1 MEVHL
6 SSTNLMGSRPLRGLL
21 LIVLIALATAQCGP
35 GQQNPYPP
43 GLSTCPP
50 PREDGTGPSPQPD
63 GGTSPSA
70 EGETRPGSPAEVETR
85 RSPPFYGG
93 ETPSEGETRPG
104 SSSESETR
112 PGPEAGGDGE
122 FSTMPIPEP
131 GGTTTP
137 TFKRPSGQTGSSS
150 CVGGSKLNCAV
161 NGSST
166 FVSRALRYDS
176 ETGKMNGTITT
187 NQCPDHEVAGQP
199 AGKCVEQTIPDPSF
213 RTGNIDAAP
222 LLGRVAMALR
232 TGGDIFG
239 PMDNGFEEGRVCE
252 GGSCVAGTDLHSCKS
267 HLEATCTGEINA
279 GMLMDRCGGH
289 ASPYH
294 FHKDL
299 ACHYRASDDSV
310 HSPAVA
316 VALDGHLI
324 YGKWEGS
331 RKRPILDA
339 CNGHTGIVPSS
350 DYHEAGTEPVY
361 HYHLT
366 PTPPFVLGCFGP
378 ADSIK
383 ACRAQ
388 YPACLD
394 DAYATR
400 MNAPGSPPKAF
411 EVRRWCTCYQH
422 KGSTLYGN
430 LFEPPADSDTEED
443 VPSLMGPGNPDRAA
457 NAAAGEQSDRAAD
470 AAASEDRTERETTPA
485 PTPGRGRPSR
495 PRTRDVVALVVGL
508 PFSREEFD
516 EVRPPPLLPPCN
528 GP

>member
-1 MEVHL
+1 
-6 SSTNLMGSRPLRGLL
+6 
-21 LIVLIALATAQCGP
+21 
-35 GQQNPYPP
+35 
-43 GLSTCPP
+43 
-50 PREDGTGPSPQPD
+50 
-63 GGTSPSA
+63 
-70 EGETRPGSPAEVETR
+70 
-85 RSPPFYGG
+85 
-93 ETPSEGETRPG
+93 
-104 SSSESETR
+104 
-112 PGPEAGGDGE
+112 
-122 FSTMPIPEP
+122 MPIPEP

-422 KGSTLYGN
+422 EGSTLYGN

-495 PRTRDVVALVVGL
+495 PRTRNVVALVVGL

>member
-1 MEVHL
+1 M
-6 SSTNLMGSRPLRGLL
+6 
-21 LIVLIALATAQCGP
+21 
-35 GQQNPYPP
+35 
-43 GLSTCPP
+43 
-50 PREDGTGPSPQPD
+50 
-63 GGTSPSA
+63 
-70 EGETRPGSPAEVETR
+70 
-85 RSPPFYGG
+85 
-93 ETPSEGETRPG
+93 
-104 SSSESETR
+104 
-112 PGPEAGGDGE
+112 
-122 FSTMPIPEP
+122 
-131 GGTTTP
+131 
-137 TFKRPSGQTGSSS
+137 
-150 CVGGSKLNCAV
+150 NCAV

-388 YPACLD
+388 YPACRD

-422 KGSTLYGN
+422 EGSTLYGN

-516 EVRPPPLLPPCN
+516 EARQTKFREGVAQSAGVDVDRVFITGIAASGGRRRLLAARLEVTCEIEAESPELAESLAAAISPTAVTETLQSMGLPSASVMTAPAPAMASSEDDAGSVVTELQPSSSAPGGPRSPLCLLSA
-528 GP
+528 GGAVLLALVLQHVF